1 MIAHYVY
8 TFRCCNTCD
17 EVREAY
23 RKKGWAFKGA
33 DNIEQCK
40 REGWGEK
47 MKAQQN
53 EGCMVFGFIEVNK
66 VMLYFHKI
74 WLTHFSQ
81 ETAKRET
88 GELCRPRSDAAECGI
103 WSGSVLC
110 ALNTGIPIKHSY
122 NKNQPDTLLLEIDL
136 SKELWQMN
144 PLDVNG
150 LISYFLYQCV
160 FYGYSMDQ

>member
-1 MIAHYVY
+1 MIAHHVY

-74 WLTHFSQ
+74 
-81 ETAKRET
+81 
-88 GELCRPRSDAAECGI
+88 
-103 WSGSVLC
+103 
-110 ALNTGIPIKHSY
+110 
-122 NKNQPDTLLLEIDL
+122 
-136 SKELWQMN
+136 
-144 PLDVNG
+144 
-150 LISYFLYQCV
+150 
-160 FYGYSMDQ
+160 